1 MAKGETA
8 MRDVHIAG
16 VSMTKFGKFLDKS
29 LKDLTGEALHE
40 VLKDAGCD
48 GKDVEAAF
56 FGNCVQGHMEG
67 QDMVRGEIAL
77 RPFGIQGIPVINV
90 ENACATASTAFHMA
104 VNYVKSGAADIVLAI
119 GVEKMFSEDKAL
131 MFSAFDGA
139 WDVHE
144 VEKSKERF
152 DKMAVG
158 VEVPKG
164 STSPRPYSVF
174 MDIYAGFCRMHM
186 REFGTTQKQLA
197 TIASK
202 NHEHSVHNIR
212 SQYNKSFS
220 VEEVLAAAPITYP
233 LTLPMCSPVSDG
245 AAAAIVC
252 SDAGLKRLDLQA
264 SRVTKV
270 LASVLRG
277 GSDRDLSDF
286 SRHASRLASLTAY
299 DLAGVG
305 PEDIDVAEV
314 HDATAMGEIM
324 EVEALGL
331 CELGGGGP
339 MAESGESRIGGRLPV
354 NPSGGLESKGHP
366 IGATGL
372 GQIYELVT
380 QIRGESGQRQV
391 DDARIAIA
399 QNGGG
404 IVGIEEA
411 VTAITILGK

>member
-1 MAKGETA
+1 MS
-8 MRDVHIAG
+8 DVYIAG
-16 VSMTKFGKFLDKS
+16 VSMTHFGKHLERS
-29 LKDLTGEALHE
+29 LKDLAGEALNAA
-40 VLKDAGCD
+40 LQDAGCEV
-48 GKDVEAAF
+48 GQLEAVF

-77 RPFGIQGIPVINV
+77 RPFGVSGVPVINV

-104 VNYVKSGAADIVLAI
+104 VNYIRAGAADIALAI
-119 GVEKMFSEDKAL
+119 GVEKMFSNDKNL

-144 VEKSKERF
+144 VEQSKALF
-152 DKMAVG
+152 SAMAEG
-158 VEVPKG
+158 VEVPEG

-197 TIASK
+197 AIAAK
-202 NHEHSVHNIR
+202 NHQHSTGNPL
-212 SQYNKSFS
+212 SQYQKAFS
-220 VEEVLAAAPITYP
+220 VDEVLAAAPITYP

-252 SDAGLKRLDLQA
+252 NSAGLKRLQQA
-264 SRVTKV
+264 RKETPRV
-270 LASVLRG
+270 LASVIQA
-277 GSDRDLSDF
+277 GSNRAITEFDK
-286 SRHASRLASLTAY
+286 HASRLAGEKAY
-299 DLAGVG
+299 AQAGLG
-305 PEDIDVAEV
+305 PADIDVAEV
-314 HDATAMGEIM
+314 HDATAMGEII
-324 EVEALGL
+324 ELEALGL
-331 CELGGGGP
+331 CALGDGGP
-339 MAESGESRIGGRLPV
+339 AAERGETTLGGRLPV

-372 GQIYELVT
+372 GQIYELVL
-380 QIRGESGQRQV
+380 QLRGAAGGRQV
-391 DDARIAIA
+391 DGARIGLA

-411 VTAITILGK
+411 VTCVNIIGA

>member
-1 MAKGETA
+1 
-8 MRDVHIAG
+8 
-16 VSMTKFGKFLDKS
+16 MTKFGKFLDRS
-29 LKDLTGEALHE
+29 LKDLTGEAFLE
-40 VLKDAGCD
+40 VLKDAGCN
-48 GKDVEAAF
+48 GKSVEAAF

-77 RPFGIQGIPVINV
+77 RPFGVEGIPVVNV

-104 VNYVKSGAADIVLAI
+104 VNYVKAGAADIVLAI
-119 GVEKMFSEDKAL
+119 GVEKMFSQDKAR

-139 WDVHE
+139 CDVHE
-144 VEKSKERF
+144 VERSKERF
-152 DKMAVG
+152 DEMAVG
-158 VEVPKG
+158 VEIPDG
-164 STSPRPYSVF
+164 TTSSRPYSVF

-186 REFGTTQKQLA
+186 REFGTTQEQLA
-197 TIASK
+197 MIASK

-220 VEEVLAAAPITYP
+220 VEEVLSAAPITYP

-252 SDAGLKRLDLQA
+252 SDAGLKRLELQA
-264 SRVTKV
+264 GRSTKV

-277 GSDRDLSDF
+277 GSDRELSDF
-286 SRHASRLASLTAY
+286 SRHASRLAALTAY
-299 DLAGVG
+299 EQAGVG
-305 PEDIDVAEV
+305 PEDIDLAEV
-314 HDATAMGEIM
+314 HDATAMGEVM

-339 MAESGESRIGGRLPV
+339 MAENGESRIGGRLPV

-380 QIRGESGQRQV
+380 QLRGESGQRQV
-391 DDARIAIA
+391 DGARIAIA

-411 VTAITILGK
+411 VTAITILGS

>member
-1 MAKGETA
+1 
-8 MRDVHIAG
+8 MRQVHIAG
-16 VSMTKFGKFLDKS
+16 VGMTNFGKFLDRS
-29 LKDLTGEALHE
+29 LKDLTGDALKD
-40 VLKDAGCD
+40 VLSDAGCD
-48 GKDVEAAF
+48 ATDIEAAF

-77 RPFGIQGIPVINV
+77 RPFGVSGVPIVNV
-90 ENACATASTAFHMA
+90 ENACATSSTAFHMA

-119 GVEKMFSEDKAL
+119 GVEKMFSEDKAR

-144 VEKSKERF
+144 VEQSVERF
-152 DKMAVG
+152 DGMAEG
-158 VEVPKG
+158 VEIPEG
-164 STSPRPYSVF
+164 TTSPRPYSVF

-186 REFGTTQKQLA
+186 KEFGTTQEQLA
-197 TIASK
+197 IIASK
-202 NHEHSVHNIR
+202 NHLHSVHNTR
-212 SQYNKSFS
+212 SQYNKAFT

-252 SDAGLKRLDLQA
+252 SHEGLKKLKGRAD
-264 SRVTKV
+264 RNVKV
-270 LASVLRG
+270 LSSVLRA
-277 GSDRDLSDF
+277 GSDRELRDF
-286 SRHASRLASLTAY
+286 EQHASKLAAMTAY
-299 DLAGVG
+299 DQAGVG
-305 PEDIDVAEV
+305 PEDVDVAEV
-314 HDATAMGEIM
+314 HDATAMGEVM

-339 MAESGESRIGGRLPV
+339 MAQAGDSTLGGRVPV

-372 GQIYELVT
+372 GQIFELVC
-380 QIRGESGQRQV
+380 QLRGESDARQV
-391 DDARIAIA
+391 EGARVGIA

-411 VTAITILGK
+411 VTCITLLGT